1 MGLNQEEEKFIEQL
15 YREMYTRLY
24 FYAKNAQGNKML
36 AEEAVQDTFRI
47 ACIKPESLMSSK
59 NPRGWLINTLK
70 NVMRNRQRTEA
81 RLNNLLLAAM
91 SAYEPQA
98 KATVDTVE
106 FHAAYSDVLGED
118 DFQLLINIVIR
129 RYSMLEAAEELGISV
144 EACKK
149 RVQRA
154 KKRLQKI
161 IEEDF

>member
-24 FYAKNAQGNKML
+24 LYAKNAQGNKML

-106 FHAAYSDVLGED
+106 FHAAYSDVLGEG

>member
-161 IEEDF
+161 IEKDF